1 MPSSHSAAITDTAT
15 AAVNLRMRK
24 EVRTLIDRAARAR
37 GKTRTEFM
45 IDAALRSAEET
56 LLDQTLV
63 RVDAATYAQFIDIL
77 DRAADS
83 EGFRRLLNVRKP
95 WAS

>member
-15 AAVNLRMRK
+15 AAVNLCMRK
-24 EVRTLIDRAARAR
+24 EARTLIDRTAKAR
-37 GKTRTEFM
+37 GKARTEFM

-63 RVDAATYAQFIDIL
+63 RVDAATYAQFIDLL
-77 DRAADS
+77 DRPP
-83 EGFRRLLNVRKP
+83 GQRRFSPPAERP
-95 WAS
+95 

>member
-1 MPSSHSAAITDTAT
+1 MHSSPSTAITDTAT

-24 EVRTLIDRAARAR
+24 EARTLIDRAAKAR

-63 RVDAATYAQFIDIL
+63 RVDAATYAHFIDIL
-77 DRAADS
+77 DRPPDS
-83 EGFRRLLNVRKP
+83 EGFRRLMNVRKP
-95 WAS
+95 WAP